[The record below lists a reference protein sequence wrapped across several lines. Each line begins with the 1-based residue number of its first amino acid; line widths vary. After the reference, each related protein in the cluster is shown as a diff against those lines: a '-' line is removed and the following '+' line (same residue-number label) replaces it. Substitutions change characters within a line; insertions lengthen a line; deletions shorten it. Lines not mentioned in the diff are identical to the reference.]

1 MSGPRR
7 TLPIRWAP
15 QPGEALD
22 SWLEAVAARLNCP
35 FTDVLSALGLP
46 TRDPVMAALVQPRWT
61 VLATDGELTAIP
73 EATGIDAGVL
83 ARMTLERFDGHAVV
97 VLPRQWRVHRQLLW
111 GRSGSR
117 FCPACLE
124 ENR

>member
-61 VLATDGELTAIP
+61 VLATDGELTAIS